1 MERHSKDFTGKL
13 RLVELLL
20 ENSELDTHDS
30 SLVKNKANFC
40 LPQGRTVLWNLQF
53 NFYKNKASTRKTL
66 KFSLI
71 FQSTNGKIF

>member
-53 NFYKNKASTRKTL
+53 NF
-66 KFSLI
+66 
-71 FQSTNGKIF
+71 